1 MRKPGRV
8 LSLGFILFLCLIG
21 LIIIL
26 PLSPQKFITV
36 ETYTYFVRSPS
47 MDLDQFLNYITE
59 YAFTVSDGY
68 DKTSIQY
75 YVDATKGIQKAV
87 IHTEARVKDQRKKQC
102 LNK

>member
-47 MDLDQFLNYITE
+47 MDLDQFLDYVTE
-59 YAFTVSDGY
+59 YAFIVSDGY
-68 DKTSIQY
+68 DETSIQY
-75 YVDATKGIQKAV
+75 YVDETKGIQKAV
-87 IHTEARVKDQRKKQC
+87 IHTEARIKDQHKK
-102 LNK
+102 

>member
-1 MRKPGRV
+1 MRKSGRV

-47 MDLDQFLNYITE
+47 MDLDQFLDYVTE
-59 YAFTVSDGY
+59 YAFIVSDGY
-68 DKTSIQY
+68 DETSIQY
-75 YVDATKGIQKAV
+75 YVDETKGIQKAV
-87 IHTEARVKDQRKKQC
+87 IHTEARIKDQRKK
-102 LNK
+102 

>member
-1 MRKPGRV
+1 MRKPGRA
-8 LSLGFILFLCLIG
+8 LFWGFIVFLCLIG

-47 MDLDQFLNYITE
+47 MDLDQFLDYVTE
-59 YAFTVSDGY
+59 YAFAVSESY
-68 DKTSIQY
+68 DETSIQY
-75 YVDATKGIQKAV
+75 YMDETEGIQKAV

>member
-1 MRKPGRV
+1 MRKPGRT

-75 YVDATKGIQKAV
+75 YVDETEGIQKAV
-87 IHTEARVKDQRKKQC
+87 IHTEARVKDQRKK
-102 LNK
+102 